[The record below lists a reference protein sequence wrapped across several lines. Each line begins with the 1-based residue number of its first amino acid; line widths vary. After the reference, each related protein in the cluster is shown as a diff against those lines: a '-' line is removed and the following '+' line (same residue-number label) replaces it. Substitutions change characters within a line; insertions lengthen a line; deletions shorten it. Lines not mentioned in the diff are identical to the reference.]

1 MIKLQTIKLLNN
13 NYSVIENYKDGFISK
28 EVEDIITD
36 YFKDYDYILGD
47 WAYNKL
53 RLKGFCDKENS
64 LFNSYNDYSK
74 IKDYLKNNCA
84 FECKYFIL
92 KKENK
97 ND

>member
-1 MIKLQTIKLLNN
+1 MQMIKLLEN
-13 NYSVIENYKDGFISK
+13 NYSLIENHKEGFDLK
-28 EVEDIITD
+28 ATENLITE
-36 YFKDYDYILGD
+36 YFKDYDYIVGD

-53 RLKGFCDKENS
+53 RLKGFCNKENS

-74 IKDYLKNNCA
+74 VKEYLKNDCA

-92 KKENK
+92 KKEDS